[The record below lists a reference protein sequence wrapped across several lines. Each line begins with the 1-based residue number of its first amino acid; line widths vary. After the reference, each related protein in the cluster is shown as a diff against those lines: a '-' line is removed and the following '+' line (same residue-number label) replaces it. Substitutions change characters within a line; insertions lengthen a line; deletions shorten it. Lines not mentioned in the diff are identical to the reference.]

1 MLIYLHLKL
10 NQLCLFSAF
19 HYTFSFTAALQK
31 IMMLMFRI
39 YIFIKDALNSVKTFI
54 MLKKVSNKC
63 CSFEFSVH
71 QRILKNKFIAVY
83 TNIHFEH

>member
-39 YIFIKDALNSVKTFI
+39 YIFIKMHWT
-54 MLKKVSNKC
+54 
-63 CSFEFSVH
+63 
-71 QRILKNKFIAVY
+71 Q
-83 TNIHFEH
+83 